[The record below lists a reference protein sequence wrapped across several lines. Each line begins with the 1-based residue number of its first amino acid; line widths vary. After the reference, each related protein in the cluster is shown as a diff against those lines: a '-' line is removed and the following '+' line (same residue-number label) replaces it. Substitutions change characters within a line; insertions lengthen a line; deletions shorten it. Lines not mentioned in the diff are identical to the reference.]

1 MRIKYY
7 KETDSLYIDL
17 TEKSS
22 KESLEVAPGIVID
35 FDENNEIVGIDI
47 DRASK
52 VLSLS
57 EFEISDFSSKKLIF
71 FM

>member
-7 KETDSLYIDL
+7 EETDSLYIDL

-22 KESLEVAPGIVID
+22 SESLEVAPGIVID

-57 EFEISDFSSKKLIF
+57 KFEVSDFPSKKLIF
-71 FM
+71 LQ